1 MRVRPQRTVPD
12 PYWACPINVQ
22 GLDHECVTR
31 LVENDLYDLLRP
43 TQAAANEPGSTFQVH
58 RELGGFSYGNLHTVV
73 ERRIIGLT
81 RFLRQVRMSIDA
93 CPEIGAADVPVEFS
107 SLSGDSHEGGR
118 RPVVIDGESGR
129 WVLKFADPRPH
140 QLLADV
146 LGELSLAIGT
156 DLRPPAVI
164 VDPDHRWYFM
174 PYLET
179 GTGTRDG
186 VDAFMFA
193 LGALT
198 AVAYCLRMVDL
209 HLENLL
215 VFDGKPVIVD
225 PECILY
231 NFASEASGDRLL
243 STGLLSHNPGLSALR
258 GGDVKEQQIVHIGLC
273 EGADGILDYRK
284 PATSFH
290 NRFRGADGQLA
301 DPAAHRSSLIGGF
314 TAAYDW
320 FRTRASLVSD
330 ILDHR
335 VADDFRIRYLVR
347 KTRLYITAIHM
358 LNLPVSCRYDDW
370 RDGVFTRF
378 RQAGYFPG
386 TVTEDIICAELADME
401 ARDVPYFWVE
411 ASEPVIRHHSGAKQ
425 KLPGRWNASE
435 QTIRDIRNLS
445 KQDMLDQLGVLNAFL
460 DADLSVPANDGRF
473 GPASE

>member
-1 MRVRPQRTVPD
+1 
-12 PYWACPINVQ
+12 
-22 GLDHECVTR
+22 
-31 LVENDLYDLLRP
+31 
-43 TQAAANEPGSTFQVH
+43 
-58 RELGGFSYGNLHTVV
+58 
-73 ERRIIGLT
+73 
-81 RFLRQVRMSIDA
+81 
-93 CPEIGAADVPVEFS
+93 
-107 SLSGDSHEGGR
+107 
-118 RPVVIDGESGR
+118 
-129 WVLKFADPRPH
+129 
-140 QLLADV
+140 
-146 LGELSLAIGT
+146 
-156 DLRPPAVI
+156 
-164 VDPDHRWYFM
+164 M

-179 GTGTRDG
+179 GTGARDG

-231 NFASEASGDRLL
+231 NFASEASGNRLL

-335 VADDFRIRYLVR
+335 VPTIFESDTWCARHGFTSPPSTCRTFRFHAVTMTGGMGCSQGLD
-347 KTRLYITAIHM
+347 KPAIS
-358 LNLPVSCRYDDW
+358 P
-370 RDGVFTRF
+370 
-378 RQAGYFPG
+378 
-386 TVTEDIICAELADME
+386 
-401 ARDVPYFWVE
+401 
-411 ASEPVIRHHSGAKQ
+411 EP
-425 KLPGRWNASE
+425 
-435 QTIRDIRNLS
+435 
-445 KQDMLDQLGVLNAFL
+445 
-460 DADLSVPANDGRF
+460 
-473 GPASE
+473 